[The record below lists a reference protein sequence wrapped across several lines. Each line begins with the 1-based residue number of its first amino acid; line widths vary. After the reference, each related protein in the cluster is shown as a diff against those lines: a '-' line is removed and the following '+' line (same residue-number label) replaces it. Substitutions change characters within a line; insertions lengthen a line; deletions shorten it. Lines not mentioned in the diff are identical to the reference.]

1 MYVFTNFIFCQR
13 NRRIS
18 DSPGISSDKHGDQI
32 SYTKWIHQLLWGVVE
47 CWVGVIYLYSLTKGS
62 LESMQTE
69 SIVCN
74 LWIQG
79 VWNLRSIIVKHELW
93 ICWSQG
99 LDVIASQLIMHAQR
113 SGKGALR
120 QFSTKND
127 LTAIFDTN
135 KFMQGWDKSEV
146 VHVWLRLLPKPDD
159 PLTHKTIKCSLYCS
173 CFKLTSD
180 TFSISYHGPSL
191 RDPKQSCCSCH

>member
-1 MYVFTNFIFCQR
+1 MSHYWRELKLIKF
-13 NRRIS
+13 NRLASHDWICMFS
-18 DSPGISSDKHGDQI
+18 QI
-32 SYTKWIHQLLWGVVE
+32 SFSAKGTGEYQIHQAFLVISMVIKSLTQNGYIHQLLWGVLE

-79 VWNLRSIIVKHELW
+79 VWNQISIIGATDLLVIRARCYGIPLIKH
-93 ICWSQG
+93 
-99 LDVIASQLIMHAQR
+99 MQR

-120 QFSTKND
+120 QFLAKNY

-159 PLTHKTIKCSLYCS
+159 PSTHKTIKCSS
-173 CFKLTSD
+173 
-180 TFSISYHGPSL
+180 
-191 RDPKQSCCSCH
+191 